1 MEEIMS
7 KKLALL
13 GGPPTVREIKSG
25 YDFHSKLW
33 EEGKIISWEKF
44 SEACAEKFET
54 KYALPVSS
62 GTAALVSALASV
74 GVGPGDEVI
83 VPSFT
88 WIASVSCIVRS
99 NAIPIFA
106 DIDPKTLT
114 LDPKSVEEKITDRTK
129 VIIAVDLYGHPA
141 PLLELKKMA
150 EKHNLFLIED
160 ACQASGASI
169 NGRCLG
175 GIADVTAFS
184 FSGKPVYST
193 SGGVMVT
200 NDKRTYQ
207 KAALVGQHPA
217 YLSKIITEP
226 DLVKY
231 ISAGTWIDNFRID
244 KYAMTLAYERLQEI
258 DELNEHRIKNCEFLT
273 KELENI
279 EGIIPPY
286 KQSNVKH
293 VYHMYTCLYDEEKF
307 GVPRDVF
314 AEALYAEGVPTINYV
329 DSSNFFFHPG
339 GKPVHGGAI
348 HHRAVFQEL
357 NVYGK
362 GCPFKCPF
370 GVTPKYEEE
379 SLPITERIV
388 KQEFNWM
395 QPHLSYPNDQKVME
409 QILEV
414 VAKVVR
420 NIGQLEGYQLKTRTM
435 AV

>member
-1 MEEIMS
+1 MS

-13 GGPPTVREIKSG
+13 GGSPTVREIKSG

-33 EEGKIISWEKF
+33 EKGKIISWEKF
-44 SEACAEKFET
+44 SEACAEKFEA

-106 DIDPKTLT
+106 DIDPKTFI
-114 LDPKSVEEKITDRTK
+114 LDPKSVEEQITDRTK
-129 VIIAVDLYGHPA
+129 AIMAVDFYGHPA
-141 PLLELKKMA
+141 PLLELKKIA
-150 EKHNLFLIED
+150 EKNNLFLIED

-169 NGRCLG
+169 DDRRLG
-175 GIADVTAFS
+175 GITDVTAFS
-184 FSGKPVYST
+184 FSGKPVYAT
-193 SGGVMVT
+193 SGGVMTT
-200 NDKRTYQ
+200 NDKKIYQ
-207 KAALVGQHPA
+207 KAALIGQHA
-217 YLSKIITEP
+217 ATLSKIITDPGLIE
-226 DLVKY
+226 Y
-231 ISAGTWIDNFRID
+231 ISAGTWGDNYRID
-244 KYAMTLAYERLQEI
+244 RYAMTLAYERLQEM

-286 KQSNVKH
+286 KQPNVKH
-293 VYHMYTCLYDEEKF
+293 VYHMYTCLYNEERFKI
-307 GVPRDVF
+307 PRDVF
-314 AEALYAEGVPTINYV
+314 SEALCAEGVPTVNYV

-339 GKPVHGGAI
+339 GKPVHGGPI

-370 GVTPKYEEE
+370 GTTPKYEVG
-379 SLPITERIV
+379 SLPVTERIV

-395 QPHLSYPNDQKVME
+395 QPDLSYPNDQKVME
-409 QILEV
+409 QILEA

-420 NIGQLEGYQLKTRTM
+420 NIGQLEGYELKIRTM